1 MNNKKKLPVLVSDF
15 KLIELN
21 RVANRFVKNFSAKIF
36 PLMLKYGVLD
46 EPHIKKYLQCDT
58 MEVIYKDAMRE
69 NPETIKRMEQMSFFC
84 DIDAWADIRDCNS
97 PVKSPNEKGFIF
109 APMPLKDYN
118 YRKSIMRAI
127 SVKDGGLFVDEKI
140 LEDECI
146 IKPTEKQEKLYEIAA
161 EFCETLKEMGFHK
174 RSVNSII
181 INTRSGI
188 KPYISGIMDSNAF
201 SEKK

>member
-21 RVANRFVKNFSAKIF
+21 RVANRFVKNFSEKIF

-46 EPHIKKYLQCDT
+46 EPHIKKYLQCET
-58 MEVIYKDAMRE
+58 MEDIYRDALKE

-97 PVKSPNEKGFIF
+97 PVKSPTEKGFIF

-127 SVKDGGLFVDEKI
+127 FVKDGGLFVDEKI
-140 LEDECI
+140 LEEECI
-146 IKPTEKQEKLYEIAA
+146 IKPTEKQQKLYEIAA

-174 RSVNSII
+174 RFVGSII
-181 INTRSGI
+181 VNTRSGI
-188 KPYISGIMDSNAF
+188 KPSISGIMDSNAF